1 MMNKVAENIMKNKEL
16 MTVFREN
23 KVSFVYLFGSQASG
37 NSGKDSDVDIAVMLP
52 FEMKKEER
60 FDSRLKLMGK
70 ISEILKKKVDIVVL
84 NDIRS
89 LYFKYIIIKEGKI
102 IYKESDL
109 SPAEFESKALGI
121 YFDFRP
127 FLENYNKDYVKRIL
141 Q

>member
-1 MMNKVAENIMKNKEL
+1 MKNKEL

-60 FDSRLKLMGK
+60 FDLRLNLMGK

>member
-60 FDSRLKLMGK
+60 FDLRLNLMGK